1 MSEDTPQALLFEL
14 CHAHVAARALH
25 VVAELGV
32 ADNLHTE
39 PRTIHDLAGDV
50 GVDPD
55 ALGRVL
61 RLVETTGVFSS
72 DGTGRWQHTAA
83 SQWLRSDHA
92 RSLRPYV
99 RMIGTPFCWGPLT
112 ALDHAVGTG
121 EASVCTLD
129 PPEPWAY
136 LEAHPDENAIFQQ
149 AMTAKAHADGA
160 AVLAAYDFSRHHHV
174 ADIGGGH
181 GHLIK
186 AVLAAH
192 ENVFGTLFDLP
203 HVVAATAPAPR
214 LNVVGGDFF
223 RDPLPESDAYVLM
236 TVVHDWNDEQAVQI
250 LARLG
255 GVAAPG
261 STVLLLETIMP
272 NGRAPHWA
280 KTLDVIML
288 AVTGGRERTLDEYD
302 ALLAKAGLDLTGVIP
317 TATGLSILESRVR

>member
-1 MSEDTPQALLFEL
+1 MSENTSQALLYEL

-25 VVAELGV
+25 VVADLGV

-39 PRTIHDLAGDV
+39 PRAVHDLARDV

-55 ALGRVL
+55 ALARVL
-61 RLVETTGVFSS
+61 RLLETMGVFSS
-72 DGTGRWQHTAA
+72 DGTAEWQHTEA
-83 SQWLRSDHA
+83 SQFLRSDHPA
-92 RSLRPYV
+92 SVRPYV

-112 ALDHAVGTG
+112 ALHDAVRTG
-121 EASVCTLD
+121 DASARTLE

-149 AMTAKAHADGA
+149 AMTAKARADVA
-160 AVLAAYDFSRHHHV
+160 AALDAYDFSRHDSV
-174 ADIGGGH
+174 ADIGGGQ
-181 GHLIK
+181 GHLIT
-186 AVLAAH
+186 AVLSAH
-192 ENVFGTLFDLP
+192 ENVFGILFDLP

-214 LNVVGGDFF
+214 LNIVGGNFF
-223 RDPLPESDAYVLM
+223 TDPLPESDAYVLM
-236 TVVHDWNDEQAVQI
+236 NIVHDWNDEQAAQI
-250 LARLG
+250 LARVVG
-255 GVAAPG
+255 AAAAG

-272 NGRAPHWA
+272 NGPAPHWA

-302 ALLAKAGLDLTGVIP
+302 TLLAKAGLDLAGVIP